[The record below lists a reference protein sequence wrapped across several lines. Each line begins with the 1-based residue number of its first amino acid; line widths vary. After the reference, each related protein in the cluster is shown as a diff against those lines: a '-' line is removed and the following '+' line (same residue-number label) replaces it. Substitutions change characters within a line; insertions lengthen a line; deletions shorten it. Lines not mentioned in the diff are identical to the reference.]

1 MVPFVGWRAGWSAVA
16 EVGITAAGFAWLE
29 DVVCIGSGDT
39 LGDSLLT
46 AAMRLIM
53 ARFAHDLS

>member
-1 MVPFVGWRAGWSAVA
+1 VA
-16 EVGITAAGFAWLE
+16 EVGVTAAGFAWLE